1 MAKIVII
8 DDEPAMVEVIS
19 TLCRENGHQVS
30 PFNSAERALEELPGI
45 NPQVVIADIKMEKVT
60 GFDVLQ
66 ECRRTLPQTAVIL
79 ITAYASV
86 EKAVEAMK
94 LGAYDFITKPFKIDE
109 LKFTVQRALDYQSA
123 VRENVYLKKEVKNR
137 YRFEN
142 IVGTSR
148 AMSEVYNLI
157 NKVADTDS
165 TILIQGESG
174 TGKELVARALHFNS
188 KRQNA
193 PFVAVNCS
201 ALPENL
207 LESELF
213 GHKKGAFTGA
223 FQDKIGLFEEAEGG
237 TIFLDEVNSMAL
249 SLQTK
254 LLRVLQERH
263 IRRVGDTKTVPI
275 NVRVVAASNE
285 QLQAKMRNGS
295 FREDLFYRLAVIPI
309 DLPSLRERTEDIP
322 LLVNYFLAKNAA
334 QTSTEVKKIDADA
347 LELLGRYAWPG
358 NVRELENSIE
368 RACALCDE
376 NVIKAADMPPHVQ
389 GRAGGAGGESNIIEM
404 PIGLRLEEF
413 IANEERAYI
422 EQTLRH
428 NNGSREKTASM
439 LGISMATLY
448 RKLELKNKQRA

>member
-1 MAKIVII
+1 
-8 DDEPAMVEVIS
+8 
-19 TLCRENGHQVS
+19 
-30 PFNSAERALEELPGI
+30 
-45 NPQVVIADIKMEKVT
+45 MEKMT
-60 GFDVLQ
+60 GFDVLP
-66 ECRRTLPQTAVIL
+66 ECRRSLPQTAVIL

-123 VRENVYLKKEVKNR
+123 VRENVYLKKEIKNR

-148 AMSEVYNLI
+148 AMPEVYNLI

-223 FQDKIGLFEEAEGG
+223 FQDKIGLFEEAECG

-254 LLRVLQERH
+254 LLRVLQERM

-295 FREDLFYRLAVIPI
+295 FREDLFYRLAVIPV

-322 LLVNYFLAKNAA
+322 LLVNYFLQKNASHEQHRA
-334 QTSTEVKKIDADA
+334 QEDRCRTRSRCWAAMRGPATCASWRIQSSVRAPCARTGLIRIAD
-347 LELLGRYAWPG
+347 L
-358 NVRELENSIE
+358 
-368 RACALCDE
+368 
-376 NVIKAADMPPHVQ
+376 PPHVQ
-389 GRAGGAGGESNIIEM
+389 GRQGGIGGESNIIEM

-448 RKLELKNKQRA
+448 RKLELGKQKQRA

>member
-1 MAKIVII
+1 MPRKRTHRF
-8 DDEPAMVEVIS
+8 S
-19 TLCRENGHQVS
+19 
-30 PFNSAERALEELPGI
+30 FNSAEKALEELPGI

-148 AMSEVYNLI
+148 AMTEVFNLI

-254 LLRVLQERH
+254 LLRVLQERM

-295 FREDLFYRLAVIPI
+295 FREDLYYRLAVIPM

-322 LLVNYFLAKNAA
+322 LLVNYFLQKNSN
-334 QTSTEVKKIDADA
+334 QTNTEPKKIEPIRSTRWAA
-347 LELLGRYAWPG
+347 TRGRATCANWKIPSSARVRCARTGSSAWSICRRTSRAG
-358 NVRELENSIE
+358 RTARRVRTTSSRCPSACGWRSSSPTRNAPTSSRRCGTTTVRARRR
-368 RACALCDE
+368 RACWASAWRRC
-376 NVIKAADMPPHVQ
+376 
-389 GRAGGAGGESNIIEM
+389 
-404 PIGLRLEEF
+404 
-413 IANEERAYI
+413 
-422 EQTLRH
+422 
-428 NNGSREKTASM
+428 TASW
-439 LGISMATLY
+439 S
-448 RKLELKNKQRA
+448 

>member
-1 MAKIVII
+1 MSKIVII
-8 DDEPAMVEVIS
+8 DDEPTMVEVIS
-19 TLCRENGHQVS
+19 TLCRENGHQVF
-30 PFNSAERALEELPGI
+30 PFNSAERALEELMGI
-45 NPQVVIADIKMEKVT
+45 NPQVVISDIKMEKIT

-66 ECRRTLPQTAVIL
+66 ECRRSLPQTAVIL

-86 EKAVEAMK
+86 EKAVEALK

-109 LKFTVQRALDYQSA
+109 LKYTVQRALDYQSA

-148 AMSEVYNLI
+148 AMSDVYNLI

-188 KRQNA
+188 KRQNN

-223 FQDKIGLFEEAEGG
+223 FQDKIGLFEESEGG

-254 LLRVLQERH
+254 LLRVLQERM
-263 IRRVGDTKTVPI
+263 IRRVGDTKTLPI

-295 FREDLFYRLAVIPI
+295 FREDLYYRLAVIPI

-322 LLVNYFLAKNAA
+322 LLVNYFLLKNAN
-334 QTSTEVKKIDADA
+334 QTNTEPKKIEGDA
-347 LELLGRYAWPG
+347 LDMLGRYAWPG
-358 NVRELENSIE
+358 NVRELENSVE
-368 RACALCDE
+368 RACALCE
-376 NVIKAADMPPHVQ
+376 EGVIKVVDLPPHVQ
-389 GRAGGAGGESNIIEM
+389 GRQGGFGGESNIIEM

-428 NNGSREKTASM
+428 NNNSREKTASM

-448 RKLELKNKQRA
+448 RKLELKKQQRA

>member
-1 MAKIVII
+1 M
-8 DDEPAMVEVIS
+8 
-19 TLCRENGHQVS
+19 
-30 PFNSAERALEELPGI
+30 
-45 NPQVVIADIKMEKVT
+45 
-60 GFDVLQ
+60 
-66 ECRRTLPQTAVIL
+66 
-79 ITAYASV
+79 
-86 EKAVEAMK
+86 
-94 LGAYDFITKPFKIDE
+94 
-109 LKFTVQRALDYQSA
+109 
-123 VRENVYLKKEVKNR
+123 
-137 YRFEN
+137 
-142 IVGTSR
+142 
-148 AMSEVYNLI
+148 
-157 NKVADTDS
+157 
-165 TILIQGESG
+165 
-174 TGKELVARALHFNS
+174 
-188 KRQNA
+188 
-193 PFVAVNCS
+193 
-201 ALPENL
+201 
-207 LESELF
+207 
-213 GHKKGAFTGA
+213 
-223 FQDKIGLFEEAEGG
+223 
-237 TIFLDEVNSMAL
+237 
-249 SLQTK
+249 
-254 LLRVLQERH
+254 

-389 GRAGGAGGESNIIEM
+389 GRAGGMGGENNIIEM

>member
-1 MAKIVII
+1 M
-8 DDEPAMVEVIS
+8 
-19 TLCRENGHQVS
+19 
-30 PFNSAERALEELPGI
+30 
-45 NPQVVIADIKMEKVT
+45 
-60 GFDVLQ
+60 
-66 ECRRTLPQTAVIL
+66 
-79 ITAYASV
+79 
-86 EKAVEAMK
+86 
-94 LGAYDFITKPFKIDE
+94 
-109 LKFTVQRALDYQSA
+109 
-123 VRENVYLKKEVKNR
+123 RENVYLKKEIKNR

-148 AMSEVYNLI
+148 AMQEVYNLI

-188 KRQNA
+188 KRQSA

-223 FQDKIGLFEEAEGG
+223 FQDKIGLFEEAEAG

-254 LLRVLQERH
+254 LLRVLQERM

-295 FREDLFYRLAVIPI
+295 FREDLFYRLAVIPV

-322 LLVNYFLAKNAA
+322 LLVNYFLAKNAN
-334 QTSTEVKKIDADA
+334 QTNTEPKKIDQDA
-347 LELLGRYAWPG
+347 LEILGRYAWPG

-376 NVIKAADMPPHVQ
+376 SLIKVSDMPPHVQ
-389 GRAGGAGGESNIIEM
+389 GRGLNANGENNIIEM